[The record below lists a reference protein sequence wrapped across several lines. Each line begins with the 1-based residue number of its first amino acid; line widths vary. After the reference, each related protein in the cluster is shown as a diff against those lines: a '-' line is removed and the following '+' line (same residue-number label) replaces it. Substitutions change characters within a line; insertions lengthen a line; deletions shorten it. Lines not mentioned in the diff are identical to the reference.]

1 MFLYIAGAVNCQVL
15 IVNYAA
21 YDITASSNMSSGE
34 TPFTAGKLRLVV
46 AVPLFCLTWFCM
58 EYLYFEHI
66 HLYTYDLFAERVGFK
81 LCWGCLVFYPYFYS
95 IPVVAVSGEN
105 ITQDASFS
113 AALFSIVLFYM
124 GWIMTRG
131 ANYQKYCLK
140 AFPSRKTCY
149 GGFVNQ
155 ITVPGSS
162 GRLLCSGFWGF
173 SRHLN
178 YLGEIL
184 QALAVSFPS
193 ATIGVYWP
201 LLYPLYYVLL
211 FVGREQD
218 DAAIC
223 AAKYG
228 AAWDKYVKKVP
239 WKIVPFVY

>member
-1 MFLYIAGAVNCQVL
+1 MLQE
-15 IVNYAA
+15 
-21 YDITASSNMSSGE
+21 MKE
-34 TPFTAGKLRLVV
+34 
-46 AVPLFCLTWFCM
+46 W
-58 EYLYFEHI
+58 
-66 HLYTYDLFAERVGFK
+66 HLHC